1 MVKIGSFLLAAV
13 VMTIGFLCVLFY
25 LKTEFT
31 VWSFIVGFVGFL
43 LTMSPAWTM
52 WTEFFRQMLTK
63 DEKSE

>member
-1 MVKIGSFLLAAV
+1 MIKIGSFLLAAM
-13 VMTIGFLCVLFY
+13 VMTIGFACVLFY

-31 VWSFIVGFVGFL
+31 ILSFIVGFVGFL